1 MHALAKVAHSHYIT
15 HKHVVPARLLF
26 GAHLRVPFQR
36 AYSVCPSL
44 SRGIVPTMRVAAE
57 CALLRGGNA
66 TYYSAANAH
75 MPIDS
80 DGHTLYARFSKR
92 T

>member
-1 MHALAKVAHSHYIT
+1 MAHSNYIT
-15 HKHVVPARLLF
+15 HKHAAFARLLF

-36 AYSVCPSL
+36 AYSVFPSL
-44 SRGIVPTMRVAAE
+44 SMGIVPTMRVAAE
-57 CALLRGGNA
+57 CALLRGGNV
-66 TYYSAANAH
+66 THYSAANAR

-92 T
+92 A